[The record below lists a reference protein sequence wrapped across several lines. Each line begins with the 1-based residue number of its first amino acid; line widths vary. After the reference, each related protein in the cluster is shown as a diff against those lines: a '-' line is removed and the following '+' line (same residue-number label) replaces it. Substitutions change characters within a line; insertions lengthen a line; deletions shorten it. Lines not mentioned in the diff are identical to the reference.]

1 MQWFPRSRPTG
12 TGTRRSFVQCS
23 NLWTTVT
30 LPLRDRLRRTQIE
43 NAENKLASLEAIG
56 SNPGSL
62 RSAVYIPAS
71 FTRRRPLVVVLHG
84 SMQSAEDYNRGTG
97 WSTLADRYDF
107 ALLFPQQRRSN
118 NAIGGFNWFE
128 LGDSYRGGGEPLS
141 IRQMIEQVVVD
152 HDIDRDRIYVT
163 GLSSGGAMTSVMLA
177 TYPDVFAGGAIIAGL
192 PFGSA
197 TSLSQAF
204 NRMQGH
210 GGPSDQ
216 ELAALVRGASSNVA
230 PWPTISVWH
239 GSDDRT
245 VDPSN
250 ADAIVRQ
257 WQPLHHAEGE
267 PTRIDLVDGYPR
279 RVWCDSRGREVIEE
293 YKIANMGHGAPL
305 KSGGPE
311 GYGASGD
318 YMLEVGICST
328 KHIASFWGLITPQ
341 NRVKKI
347 LRNGVSQL
355 VPLLLR
361 LRMWVARWTRLSG
374 PAFFRCSASIAARG
388 L

>member
-1 MQWFPRSRPTG
+1 MK
-12 TGTRRSFVQCS
+12 SFVQCS
-23 NLWTTVT
+23 NLWTIVT
-30 LPLRDRLRRTQIE
+30 LPLRDRLGELKIE

-84 SMQSAEDYNRGTG
+84 SRQTAEDYNRGTG

-107 ALLFPQQRRSN
+107 ALLFPKQRRSN

-141 IRQMIEQVVVD
+141 IRQMIEQVVAD
-152 HDIDRDRIYVT
+152 YDINRDRIYVT

-197 TSLSQAF
+197 TSLLAAF
-204 NRMQGH
+204 NRMKGH

-216 ELAALVRGASSNVA
+216 ELAALVRGASSNVTL
-230 PWPTISVWH
+230 WPTISVWH
-239 GSDDRT
+239 GSDDQT

-293 YKIANMGHGAPL
+293 YRIANMGHGAPL
-305 KSGGPE
+305 K
-311 GYGASGD
+311 
-318 YMLEVGICST
+318 
-328 KHIASFWGLITPQ
+328 FWRP
-341 NRVKKI
+341 
-347 LRNGVSQL
+347 
-355 VPLLLR
+355 
-361 LRMWVARWTRLSG
+361 
-374 PAFFRCSASIAARG
+374 
-388 L
+388 